1 MTTGQLLVAIDP
13 RLPGGRRSGPRATS
27 PGRGAGR
34 SRETK
39 LYGGTGN
46 AESGIAQSQL
56 HENLCTRAGN
66 RQQENRRDKT
76 ALATCEEMF
85 AIVQP
90 DVWITA
96 DFKETQL
103 RRMHHGQLVTI
114 HVDAFG
120 RDFNGYVEAMPARAA
135 IVSAC

>member
-1 MTTGQLLVAIDP
+1 
-13 RLPGGRRSGPRATS
+13 
-27 PGRGAGR
+27 
-34 SRETK
+34 
-39 LYGGTGN
+39 
-46 AESGIAQSQL
+46 
-56 HENLCTRAGN
+56 
-66 RQQENRRDKT
+66 
-76 ALATCEEMF
+76 MF

-120 RDFNGYVEAMPARAA
+120 RDFNGYVEAMPGASGDRFSLLSPYKSSSPR
-135 IVSAC
+135 IRFINSFEGNSSSSTFRMVSTSATGSFPADNRPNWTMTEA